1 MNGALAAAALVLIS
15 LGGVCLSQEKSNRPS
30 RREPRLTRPQGSGSS
45 PAAPGSAVQ
54 GTQST
59 DTSHPPDEIVRV
71 ETDLV
76 TTLFTAMDRN
86 HRFVTTL
93 RQEDV
98 RILEDGVPQEVQ
110 IFQRETE
117 LPLSLALLVD
127 VSKSMERTLPD
138 ERRAAAEFIK
148 SVLRPGTDHFA
159 AISFNGKPAVDGDLT
174 DSPISLLDAIA
185 RMKVEVPPDNPDC
198 EGVAATVEEDSR
210 CWTSIWDAVWA
221 STNEILAHTPERT
234 RRGIILITDG
244 YDTSSIMKRQ
254 EAVDIAVKNNVVIY
268 GIGFTDPEHYEVD
281 EGALRKVA
289 ERTGGRAFFP
299 RNGEELRRAFTQI
312 QEELRS
318 QYLIAYPPKNKARDG
333 SFRQIRIEIANPEL
347 RNQKLR
353 LLSRQGYYARSK
365 SHRRSSPER
374 PPSLNP
380 TFLSTEP

>member
-1 MNGALAAAALVLIS
+1 MKGALAAAALVLIS
-15 LGGVCLSQEKSNRPS
+15 LAGVCFTQEKANRPS
-30 RREPRLTRPQGSGSS
+30 RRQPRLTRPQGTGSS
-45 PAAPGSAVQ
+45 PAAQGSAVP

-59 DTSHPPDEIVRV
+59 DTLHPPDEIVRV

-76 TTLFTAMDRN
+76 TTLFTAVDRN

-93 RQEDV
+93 RQDDV
-98 RILEDGVPQEVQ
+98 RILEDGVPQEPT

-117 LPLSLALLVD
+117 LPLSLVILVD

-138 ERRAAAEFIK
+138 EKRAAAEFIK

-174 DSPISLLDAIA
+174 DSPTRLLDAIA
-185 RMKVEVPPDNPDC
+185 QMKVEVPPDNPDC
-198 EGVAATVEEDSR
+198 EGVAVTVEEDPR
-210 CWTSIWDAVWA
+210 CWTSIWDAIWA

-234 RRGIILITDG
+234 RRAVILITDG

-299 RNGEELRRAFTQI
+299 RNGEELTGAFTQI

-318 QYLIAYPPKNKARDG
+318 QYLIAYSPKNRARDG
-333 SFRQIRIEIANPEL
+333 SFRQIRIEIVNREL
-347 RNQKLR
+347 RKQKLR
-353 LLSRQGYYARSK
+353 LLSRQGYYAK
-365 SHRRSSPER
+365 ALAAR
-374 PPSLNP
+374 PGG
-380 TFLSTEP
+380 